1 MEYIIGVLLVL
12 SFIGLAVYAVKGGN
26 LMMGMLVMAVI
37 WTVLPLIGNAL
48 VTNPEFIAANA
59 GVVKISVIDALTNVF
74 QGGPEGWGSV
84 LVNVVFGSLF
94 GRVLLETGIA
104 STLIRKT
111 VELGGDRPTIIC
123 ILISVVTTAIF
134 SSMYGAGAV
143 VAIGVIILPILISLG
158 IPKAV
163 ATVSFML
170 SIGAGMFINPVQ
182 FSIVSA
188 FFQDENG
195 KALYHYDDTFIRWG
209 AIILAVQLLI
219 TVLMILFYHV
229 QKEDSA
235 RMER

>member
-37 WTVLPLIGNAL
+37 WTVLPLIGNAF

-123 ILISVVTTAIF
+123 ILISMVTTAIF

-143 VAIGVIILPILISLG
+143 G
-158 IPKAV
+158 
-163 ATVSFML
+163 
-170 SIGAGMFINPVQ
+170 
-182 FSIVSA
+182 
-188 FFQDENG
+188 
-195 KALYHYDDTFIRWG
+195 R
-209 AIILAVQLLI
+209 
-219 TVLMILFYHV
+219 
-229 QKEDSA
+229 
-235 RMER
+235 